1 MKLSDALALVAD
13 IQAAF
18 PRQPW
23 PEPTVNLYASEL
35 ARLPLEPDAAT
46 AAIRS
51 MIRSRTSEWAPTIG
65 EIVQHLIER
74 ADAAPSFDEA
84 WAEMVSKA
92 SSGPYFRPNEA
103 PAMSHPAVDALAR
116 LIGWS
121 TFRTA
126 SSTDDFFRRQG
137 AKVYAG
143 VLTDRRQA
151 ALDSPERIRAL
162 GTGEVDPHVRAL
174 AGKIGGGDAA

>member
-1 MKLSDALALVAD
+1 MNLSDAVDLVAD
-13 IQAAF
+13 VQAAY

-23 PEPTVNLYASEL
+23 PDETVNLYASEL
-35 ARLPLEPDAAT
+35 ARLPLEPEPAV
-46 AAIRS
+46 AAIRA

-65 EIVQHLIER
+65 EIVQYLVAQ

-92 SSGPYFRPNEA
+92 SSGNYFRPDEA
-103 PAMSHPAVDALAR
+103 PVMSHPAVDALAR

-126 SSTDDFFRRQG
+126 SVADDFFRRQA

-143 VLTDRRQA
+143 VLEDRTRV

-162 GTGEVDPHVRAL
+162 GTGEVDPRVREL
-174 AGKIGGGDAA
+174 AGRIGGDDAA